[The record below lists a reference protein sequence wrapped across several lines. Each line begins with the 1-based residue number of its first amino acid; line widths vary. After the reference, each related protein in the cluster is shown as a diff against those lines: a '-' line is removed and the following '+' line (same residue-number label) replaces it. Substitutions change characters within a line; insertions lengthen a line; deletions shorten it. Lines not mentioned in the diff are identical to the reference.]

1 MIERIQQNNKNLEN
15 VSPLPPS
22 TFTKTASYYCVQCM
36 LAEGAQEGAR
46 NFCLGRIVNYFKV
59 IKGYTKENA
68 LKEVQLWN
76 RKCNPPKS
84 PSIIN
89 ADFER
94 YWEGNYKLLGCEV
107 PDKNDQQILNRY
119 CDKYNCTTIFEQ
131 KANGEVEAEEMLFD
145 NNILKNKVMRDLTG
159 FHFMILSVLDF
170 VDKPLTKKKL
180 VNHLTGRKTKKC
192 CICDDTLSKDLA
204 ELVKRKFIIYDD
216 MTKSYSINR
225 KTYKPTYTRYS
236 YSATIQLINKIISP
250 CEYLTYLCLVRNLQ
264 QNRNVTCETIADDLN
279 KDDGNVSRY
288 IIGLHKTGLINVT
301 TSYNSRGVPYNTYKI
316 LY

>member
-1 MIERIQQNNKNLEN
+1 
-15 VSPLPPS
+15 
-22 TFTKTASYYCVQCM
+22 
-36 LAEGAQEGAR
+36 
-46 NFCLGRIVNYFKV
+46 
-59 IKGYTKENA
+59 
-68 LKEVQLWN
+68 
-76 RKCNPPKS
+76 
-84 PSIIN
+84 
-89 ADFER
+89 
-94 YWEGNYKLLGCEV
+94 
-107 PDKNDQQILNRY
+107 
-119 CDKYNCTTIFEQ
+119 
-131 KANGEVEAEEMLFD
+131 
-145 NNILKNKVMRDLTG
+145 
-159 FHFMILSVLDF
+159 MILSVLDF

-288 IIGLHKTGLINVT
+288 IIGLHKAGLINVT